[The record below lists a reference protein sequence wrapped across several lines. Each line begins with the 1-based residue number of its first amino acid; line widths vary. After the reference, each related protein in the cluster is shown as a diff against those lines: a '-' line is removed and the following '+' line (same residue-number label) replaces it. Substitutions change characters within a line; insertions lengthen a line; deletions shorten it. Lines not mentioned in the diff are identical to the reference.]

1 MGKKRGKKGKHIL
14 FYCACLLT
22 ILFLSAG
29 CAVTSNYK
37 KKSQVQ
43 KHLEQAETLLG
54 KGDFEG
60 SLKEDE
66 AAMRLFP
73 EGSPGDKALYHMGLN
88 LAHPDNP
95 RKDYVKA
102 LECFQRLARD
112 FPRSALIAEARAWE
126 GVINELNLREGMI
139 KDREET
145 VAALTRQIITL
156 RELTSMF
163 EDKNKDLEGKN
174 KDLEGKNKDLEGK
187 NKDLEFKNKDLE
199 ETLRTLLKQLNALKE
214 IDLKIEEKKREDLP
228 GK

>member
-29 CAVTSNYK
+29 CAVTSNYQ
-37 KKSQVQ
+37 KKSQGQ
-43 KHLEQAETLLG
+43 KHLDQAEMLLS

-60 SLKEDE
+60 SLKEYE
-66 AAMRLFP
+66 EVMRLFP

-88 LAHPDNP
+88 FAHPDNP
-95 RKDYVKA
+95 RKDYQKA
-102 LECFQRLARD
+102 QECFQRLAHD
-112 FPRSALIAEARAWE
+112 FPRSALIAETRLWE
-126 GVINELNLREGMI
+126 SVIHELNLREQKI

-145 VAALTRQIITL
+145 ITALTRQIITL
-156 RELTSMF
+156 KEQDSRF
-163 EDKNKDLEGKN
+163 EDKNKELEGKN
-174 KDLEGKNKDLEGK
+174 KDLEVKSKELEGK
-187 NKDLEFKNKDLE
+187 NKDLELKNKDLE
-199 ETLRTLLKQLNALKE
+199 ETLRTLVKQLNALKE